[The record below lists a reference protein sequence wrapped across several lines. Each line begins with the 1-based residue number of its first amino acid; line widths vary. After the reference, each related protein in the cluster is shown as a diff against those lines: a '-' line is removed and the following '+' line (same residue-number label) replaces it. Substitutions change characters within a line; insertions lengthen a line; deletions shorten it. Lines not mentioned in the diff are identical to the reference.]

1 MRELQRK
8 CVLHTVFTCPDH
20 YANPCTVG
28 HTKVRCTAPPAE
40 VADDGWDDNAG
51 VSGGTDGGWESGAAV
66 ASDANGGWKN
76 AVVTDT
82 AANGDS
88 PSWDAAPVVQSD
100 DEDDD
105 VPTSAPAEVS
115 W

>member
-1 MRELQRK
+1 M
-8 CVLHTVFTCPDH
+8 
-20 YANPCTVG
+20 G
-28 HTKVRCTAPPAE
+28 HTKVRCTTPPAE

-51 VSGGTDGGWESGAAV
+51 VSDAADGGWESGAAV
-66 ASDANGGWKN
+66 ASDANGRWEN
-76 AVVTDT
+76 AVVTVT
-82 AANGDS
+82 AADGDT
-88 PSWDAAPVVQSD
+88 PSWDATPVVHSE